1 MWGYGENSGL
11 RESGRVDKCRGG
23 EVGVEDGEMEGGGG
37 GTHSVPSK
45 CKGDSLSFSRENG
58 FGSMSLSTV
67 QGSSWLGTD
76 YSLEKVALNT

>member
-1 MWGYGENSGL
+1 M
-11 RESGRVDKCRGG
+11 DKCRGG

-45 CKGDSLSFSRENG
+45 CKGDSLSVSRENG

-67 QGSSWLGTD
+67 QGSS
-76 YSLEKVALNT
+76 